1 MQCISVLV
9 FCFFQKMSEGCRCFL
24 SCDLDRFSRTLLA
37 DALAILEL
45 SISLVSGLSSGG
57 GSQALMTRAFKR
69 SRQSAVLSCWYRV
82 FSEVTMSCPSLFIMC
97 WHFVNVLTTRSA
109 TAAVRHLQLVKRHV
123 SREHV
128 FVVCFSSRFFGCL
141 VVPLPF

>member
-1 MQCISVLV
+1 MDGCNAFVWFFFL
-9 FCFFQKMSEGCRCFL
+9 FFFQKMSEGCRCFL

-97 WHFVNVLTTRSA
+97 W
-109 TAAVRHLQLVKRHV
+109 QV
-123 SREHV
+123 S
-128 FVVCFSSRFFGCL
+128 SSFF
-141 VVPLPF
+141 LPRGGIH